1 MNKDKIE
8 ELIAASKLNEL
19 LHKKDVEE
27 SKKKSN
33 VIIIVLAVI
42 GAVAALAAI
51 VYAIYR
57 YFTPDYLD
65 DFDDDYDD
73 IEDDDDDNDDYSYSR
88 SDNISRHTD
97 NNKKQEYS
105 VVKFIV
111 SEAFSFIKIVIF
123 AAIIALLCT
132 NFIIINAEVPSG
144 SMRDTIWEGDR
155 LFGFRLAY
163 KFSEPKRGDVIIFKY
178 PDNESENYVK
188 RVIGLPNEI
197 VQIKE
202 GHVYIN
208 GDELDEP
215 YIKEY
220 IYDDGETHTYIV
232 PDGCYFML
240 GDNRNNSKDSRYW
253 TNTYVKKEKIIAKVL
268 IRYYSGEKGRI
279 SFSRIS

>member
-1 MNKDKIE
+1 MTTN
-8 ELIAASKLNEL
+8 N
-19 LHKKDVEE
+19 
-27 SKKKSN
+27 N
-33 VIIIVLAVI
+33 N
-42 GAVAALAAI
+42 
-51 VYAIYR
+51 
-57 YFTPDYLD
+57 TPDEDDLD
-65 DFDDDYDD
+65 YIDFDDDYDD
-73 IEDDDDDNDDYSYSR
+73 IEDDDDDDDDYSYSR

-202 GHVYIN
+202 GHVYI
-208 GDELDEP
+208 
-215 YIKEY
+215 
-220 IYDDGETHTYIV
+220 TYIV

>member
-1 MNKDKIE
+1 MTTN
-8 ELIAASKLNEL
+8 N
-19 LHKKDVEE
+19 
-27 SKKKSN
+27 N
-33 VIIIVLAVI
+33 N
-42 GAVAALAAI
+42 
-51 VYAIYR
+51 
-57 YFTPDYLD
+57 TPDEDDLD
-65 DFDDDYDD
+65 YIDFDDDYDD
-73 IEDDDDDNDDYSYSR
+73 IEDDDDDDDDYSYSR

-97 NNKKQEYS
+97 NDNKQEYS
-105 VVKFIV
+105 VVKFIL

-215 YIKEY
+215 YIMTAKHTL
-220 IYDDGETHTYIV
+220 ILFLTAVILCLVIIVITPKTQDTGLTH
-232 PDGCYFML
+232 ML
-240 GDNRNNSKDSRYW
+240 R
-253 TNTYVKKEKIIAKVL
+253 KK
-268 IRYYSGEKGRI
+268 R
-279 SFSRIS
+279 

>member
-1 MNKDKIE
+1 MTTN
-8 ELIAASKLNEL
+8 N
-19 LHKKDVEE
+19 
-27 SKKKSN
+27 N
-33 VIIIVLAVI
+33 N
-42 GAVAALAAI
+42 
-51 VYAIYR
+51 
-57 YFTPDYLD
+57 TPDEDDLD
-65 DFDDDYDD
+65 YIDFDDDYDD
-73 IEDDDDDNDDYSYSR
+73 IEDDDDDDGDSYSH

-111 SEAFSFIKIVIF
+111 SEAFSFIKIVVF

>member
-1 MNKDKIE
+1 MTTN
-8 ELIAASKLNEL
+8 N
-19 LHKKDVEE
+19 
-27 SKKKSN
+27 N
-33 VIIIVLAVI
+33 N
-42 GAVAALAAI
+42 
-51 VYAIYR
+51 
-57 YFTPDYLD
+57 TPDEDDLD
-65 DFDDDYDD
+65 YIDFDDDYDD
-73 IEDDDDDNDDYSYSR
+73 IEDDDDNDDDYSYSR

-97 NNKKQEYS
+97 NKKQEYS

>member
-1 MNKDKIE
+1 MTTN
-8 ELIAASKLNEL
+8 N
-19 LHKKDVEE
+19 
-27 SKKKSN
+27 N
-33 VIIIVLAVI
+33 N
-42 GAVAALAAI
+42 
-51 VYAIYR
+51 
-57 YFTPDYLD
+57 TPDEDDLD
-65 DFDDDYDD
+65 YIDFDDDYDD

-220 IYDDGETHTYIV
+220 IYDDGKTHTYIV

>member
-1 MNKDKIE
+1 MTTN
-8 ELIAASKLNEL
+8 N
-19 LHKKDVEE
+19 
-27 SKKKSN
+27 N
-33 VIIIVLAVI
+33 N
-42 GAVAALAAI
+42 
-51 VYAIYR
+51 
-57 YFTPDYLD
+57 TPDEDDLD
-65 DFDDDYDD
+65 YIDFDDDYDD
-73 IEDDDDDNDDYSYSR
+73 IEDDDDDDDDYSYSR

-220 IYDDGETHTYIV
+220 IYMMTAKHTLILFLTAVILCLVIIVITPKTQDTGLTH
-232 PDGCYFML
+232 ML
-240 GDNRNNSKDSRYW
+240 R
-253 TNTYVKKEKIIAKVL
+253 KK
-268 IRYYSGEKGRI
+268 R
-279 SFSRIS
+279 

>member
-1 MNKDKIE
+1 MNKDNIE

-73 IEDDDDDNDDYSYSR
+73 IEDDDDDDDDSYSH

-111 SEAFSFIKIVIF
+111 SEAFSFIKIVVF

>member
-1 MNKDKIE
+1 MTTN
-8 ELIAASKLNEL
+8 N
-19 LHKKDVEE
+19 
-27 SKKKSN
+27 N
-33 VIIIVLAVI
+33 N
-42 GAVAALAAI
+42 
-51 VYAIYR
+51 
-57 YFTPDYLD
+57 TPDEDDLD
-65 DFDDDYDD
+65 YIDFDDDYDD
-73 IEDDDDDNDDYSYSR
+73 IEDDDDNDDDYSYSR

-123 AAIIALLCT
+123 AAIIALLYT

-220 IYDDGETHTYIV
+220 IYDDGETHAYIV

>member
-1 MNKDKIE
+1 MTTN
-8 ELIAASKLNEL
+8 N
-19 LHKKDVEE
+19 
-27 SKKKSN
+27 N
-33 VIIIVLAVI
+33 N
-42 GAVAALAAI
+42 
-51 VYAIYR
+51 
-57 YFTPDYLD
+57 TPDEDDLD
-65 DFDDDYDD
+65 YIDFDDDYDD
-73 IEDDDDDNDDYSYSR
+73 IEDDDDNDDDYSYSR

-202 GHVYIN
+202 GYDTSMVMSLMSHISKN
-208 GDELDEP
+208 
-215 YIKEY
+215 
-220 IYDDGETHTYIV
+220 IYMMTAKHTLILFLTAVILCLVIIVITPKTQDTGLTH
-232 PDGCYFML
+232 ML
-240 GDNRNNSKDSRYW
+240 R
-253 TNTYVKKEKIIAKVL
+253 KK
-268 IRYYSGEKGRI
+268 R
-279 SFSRIS
+279 

>member
-1 MNKDKIE
+1 MTTN
-8 ELIAASKLNEL
+8 N
-19 LHKKDVEE
+19 
-27 SKKKSN
+27 N
-33 VIIIVLAVI
+33 N
-42 GAVAALAAI
+42 
-51 VYAIYR
+51 
-57 YFTPDYLD
+57 TPDEDDLD
-65 DFDDDYDD
+65 YIDFDDDYDD
-73 IEDDDDDNDDYSYSR
+73 IEDDDDNDDDYSYSR

-253 TNTYVKKEKIIAKVL
+253 TNTYVKKEKIIANVL

>member
-1 MNKDKIE
+1 MTTN
-8 ELIAASKLNEL
+8 N
-19 LHKKDVEE
+19 
-27 SKKKSN
+27 N
-33 VIIIVLAVI
+33 N
-42 GAVAALAAI
+42 
-51 VYAIYR
+51 
-57 YFTPDYLD
+57 TPDEDDLD
-65 DFDDDYDD
+65 YIDFDDDYDD
-73 IEDDDDDNDDYSYSR
+73 IEDDDDDNDDYSYSH

-105 VVKFIV
+105 VVKFIL
-111 SEAFSFIKIVIF
+111 SEAFSFIKIVVF

-178 PDNESENYVK
+178 PDNESENY
-188 RVIGLPNEI
+188 
-197 VQIKE
+197 
-202 GHVYIN
+202 
-208 GDELDEP
+208 
-215 YIKEY
+215 
-220 IYDDGETHTYIV
+220 IV